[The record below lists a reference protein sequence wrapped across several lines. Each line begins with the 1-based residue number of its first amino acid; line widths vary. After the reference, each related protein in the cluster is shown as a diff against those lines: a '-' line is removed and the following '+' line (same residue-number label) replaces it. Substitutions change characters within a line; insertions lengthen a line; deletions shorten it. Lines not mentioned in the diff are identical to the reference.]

1 MGTFFLINNIFFI
14 RFQKR
19 FNLPGV
25 IGCIDCTHVAIVKPD
40 HDEHLFFNRKGYH
53 SLNVQ
58 MICDHNLKIL
68 NVNSKYG
75 GATHDSFIWA
85 SSQVEPYMREL
96 HRHGEQTWLLGDS
109 GYRQRPWLMTPI
121 LNAAPGSREEM
132 YTTRHI
138 QAKNCI
144 ERCFGLLKARW
155 RCLLKHRTL
164 HYHPHVASKIVLAC
178 CVLHNIALQ
187 AHLPP
192 PVDVVAE
199 PHDGGD
205 DEAPVGLSA
214 ASSQDELMNGRAILN
229 CLINR
234 L

>member
-1 MGTFFLINNIFFI
+1 
-14 RFQKR
+14 
-19 FNLPGV
+19 
-25 IGCIDCTHVAIVKPD
+25 
-40 HDEHLFFNRKGYH
+40 
-53 SLNVQ
+53 
-58 MICDHNLKIL
+58 
-68 NVNSKYG
+68 
-75 GATHDSFIWA
+75 
-85 SSQVEPYMREL
+85 
-96 HRHGEQTWLLGDS
+96 
-109 GYRQRPWLMTPI
+109 MTPI

-138 QAKNCI
+138 QARNCI